1 MFFGQNIDFWDSLSH
16 TLKVIKTQ
24 FFSVLLDKFRKLSNS
39 LRVAKPVR
47 NSYFHVS
54 NPCRNEVQLR

>member
-1 MFFGQNIDFWDSLSH
+1 MVFGQNIDFWDSLSH

-39 LRVAKPVR
+39 L
-47 NSYFHVS
+47 SS
-54 NPCRNEVQLR
+54 